1 MIWYT
6 LEERIPTPFVSV
18 LVYMPEEAP
27 LPTVHEGYMADTG
40 AWWSNGFDRKPKEIS
55 HWAEMPEYIAPDATL
70 PLVVEREHFFSAL
83 RAERRKGHAEGYID
97 AQKEIAEILGGGHN
111 AERRT

>member
-6 LEERIPTPFVSV
+6 LEERTPTPFVSV

-40 AWWSNGFDRKPKEIS
+40 AWWSNGFDREPKEIS

-70 PLVVEREHFFSAL
+70 PLVVEREHFFSEL
-83 RAERRKGHAEGYID
+83 CVGCRKGRAEGYID
-97 AQKEIAEILGGGHN
+97 QKEITEILGGGHN
-111 AERRT
+111 ADRRI